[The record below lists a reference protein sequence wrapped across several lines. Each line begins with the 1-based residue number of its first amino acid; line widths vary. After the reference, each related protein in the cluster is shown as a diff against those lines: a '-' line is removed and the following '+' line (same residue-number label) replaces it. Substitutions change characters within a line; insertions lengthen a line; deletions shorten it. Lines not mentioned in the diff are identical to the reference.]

1 MNSPIAYQPYQ
12 HSISTSSAAKP
23 CQRKRNRKY
32 LLVKVVADFGFSL
45 KENFTTKKIKSNH
58 NLLVKQIHAM
68 VCDFSC

>member
-12 HSISTSSAAKP
+12 HSVSTSLAAKP
-23 CQRKRNRKY
+23 HQRQRSRKD

-45 KENFTTKKIKSNH
+45 KEYFTTKKIKSNY
-58 NLLVKQIHAM
+58 NLLVKKIHAM